1 MGTTLL
7 NLPVPRISNKK
18 SYKILPK
25 YQPSFAAI
33 GIIKRILYII
43 AVLWTLLSTIASVQD
58 ITEYSYGRISV
69 IIPAY
74 NEENRIKPVLNE
86 LASFIQ
92 KNGFSWNIIV
102 SIDGNDGT
110 LNLVEEL
117 SKKYPFISTVKNHG
131 RGGKGNAIKQAI
143 NTVNGD
149 FVILMDADGSMNL
162 VDLVSHIHLM
172 GKYDAVIFDRYTN
185 RENEIPFMR
194 RFASRGFNV
203 LVRSLLGVKVNDTQ
217 CGYKIIKTEYARKAF
232 GKIYVSNAFF
242 DVALLYY
249 LGKMNGK
256 TIEVPVKYYHSGGS
270 SFNIVSLTIGEGI
283 SLLAFRI
290 RNSRFYRFVP
300 KKFIELYYRKFRW
313 I

>member
-1 MGTTLL
+1 M
-7 NLPVPRISNKK
+7 
-18 SYKILPK
+18 
-25 YQPSFAAI
+25 
-33 GIIKRILYII
+33 
-43 AVLWTLLSTIASVQD
+43 LSTVTSVQS
-58 ITEYSYGRISV
+58 IPEYTSGRISI

-117 SKKYPFISTVKNHG
+117 SEKYPFISTVKNHG

-143 NTVNGD
+143 NTVNGN

-172 GKYDAVIFDRYTN
+172 DKYDAVIFDRYTN

-203 LVRSLLGVKVNDTQ
+203 LVRSLLGVNVNDTQ
-217 CGYKIIKTEYARKAF
+217 CGYKIIKTEYAKKAF
-232 GKIYVSNAFF
+232 GKVSVTNTFF

-249 LGKMNGK
+249 LRK
-256 TIEVPVKYYHSGGS
+256 SGAKCVEFPINYS
-270 SFNIVSLTIGEGI
+270 HDAESKFNLFSEIIGQGI

-300 KKFIELYYRKFRW
+300 KKFVELYYRKFRW